1 MPTFDPRDQ
10 SGGLHALAPFKV
22 LAVMCQPNDRR
33 MRERMLA
40 SIQRETGVGILRASG
55 LSDDGF
61 LREVQLRGNRAGL
74 AGGLL
79 LTLLQLQEN
88 GLRHSLNRVIPLITP
103 LLERWE
109 QPVAPVWTRD
119 SQPMRMPSP

>member
-1 MPTFDPRDQ
+1 MPAFDLRDH

-22 LAVMCQPNDRR
+22 LAVMCQPTDRK

-40 SIQRETGVGILRASG
+40 SIQRETGAGIPRASG
-55 LSDDGF
+55 FSDDEF
-61 LREVQLRGNRAGL
+61 LRDVQLRGNRAGL

-88 GLRHSLNRVIPLITP
+88 GLQYSPT
-103 LLERWE
+103 
-109 QPVAPVWTRD
+109 A
-119 SQPMRMPSP
+119 PSP